1 MPRGWTFF
9 GRPARMP
16 ANSAPLVRPMLETAL
31 VAATTFFATIG
42 PLDVAALFAALTPHN
57 TTAERRAIA
66 LKGTLIA
73 LGILLA
79 FAAFGDSLLHL
90 FGISLPAL
98 RTAGGILLLLIAID
112 MVFARPS
119 GGVTT
124 TEAEN
129 KEATGKHDI
138 SVFPLATPL
147 IAGPGTMGA
156 AILLVADA
164 EGDPATIS
172 IVVGAMT
179 AMLLL
184 TFVLMLIAAQIQR
197 LLGITG
203 LHVVTRVMGVLL
215 AALAVQFFFDGIA
228 SSGLL
233 K

>member
-1 MPRGWTFF
+1 
-9 GRPARMP
+9 
-16 ANSAPLVRPMLETAL
+16 MLETAL